1 MTICIITPA
10 PAGSRKGNRVTAL
23 RWAGIL
29 RELGH
34 RVVIAQE
41 YDGRRCDVMVGLHAR
56 RSFPSMERFR
66 RQYPAS
72 PLILALTGTD
82 LYEEIRTSDRARQSL
97 ELASRLIVLQPLG
110 VAELPAHLRDK
121 ARVIHQSAKR
131 SPGRVSRAK
140 NLFEVCVLAHLRP
153 VKDPLRAASAARLLP
168 SSSRIRVTHLG
179 AALGEQ
185 MGKRARA
192 ETASNP
198 RYRWLGELPRWKAL
212 RILARCRLLV
222 LSSELEGGANAIS
235 EAIAASVPVLSSRIP
250 GSIGI
255 LGPEYPGYFPVGDT
269 QALAALLTRA
279 ETDATFYRTLRE
291 WCERLIPLVDPAR
304 ERQGWQSLLR
314 ELHAEPR
321 NAAGNSTPH
330 QRFTLVAS
338 EAEIQV
344 ADFAREVEAGL
355 RAHPKRLPCRYFY
368 DREGSRLFEAI
379 CELPEYYLTRTET
392 DILQARAAEI
402 VSHFPKDTTLVE
414 LGGGSAAKTRLLIE
428 AFLRRD
434 GALRYVPIDISRTML
449 EETSM
454 RLVEGYPGLE
464 ITAIAGEYHD
474 GLRQLKV
481 EADRPK
487 LILWLGSNVGN
498 FERPE
503 AEGFVRCVR
512 ETMSPWDR
520 LLVGIDLRKDRV
532 VLQRAYDDSSG
543 VTARFNRNIL
553 ARINREL
560 GGRFD
565 LGAFH
570 HRAVYNDQIG
580 RIEMYLVSARAQRI
594 SVDRLSLEV
603 PFAAG
608 ETIHTENSYKYSVA
622 EIEALAGAAGLRI
635 AHQWLDAERRFS
647 LNLLALADGRDAGHR
662 GRGSHPGLVREP

>member
-56 RSFPSMERFR
+56 RSFPSVERFR

-82 LYEEIRTSDRARQSL
+82 LYEDIRTSDPARQSL

-110 VAELPAHLRDK
+110 IAELPVHLRDK
-121 ARVIHQSAKR
+121 ARVLYQSAKR
-131 SPGRVSRAK
+131 PPGRVSRAK
-140 NLFEVCVLAHLRP
+140 NFFEVCVLAHLRP
-153 VKDPLRAASAARLLP
+153 VKDPLRTASAARLLP

-179 AALGEQ
+179 AALSEE
-185 MGKRARA
+185 MEERARA

-198 RYRWLGELPRWKAL
+198 RYRWLGELPRWKTL
-212 RILARCRLLV
+212 RILSRCRLLV
-222 LSSELEGGANAIS
+222 LSSELEGGANVLS

-255 LGPEYPGYFPVGDT
+255 LGPAYPGYFPVGDT
-269 QALAALLTRA
+269 QALASLLARA
-279 ETDATFYRTLRE
+279 ETDAAFYSTLRE

-314 ELHAEPR
+314 ELLAGPG
-321 NAAGNSTPH
+321 NAAGSSTPH
-330 QRFTLVAS
+330 QRFTLIAS
-338 EAEIQV
+338 EAEIQM

-392 DILQARAAEI
+392 EILQARAAEI
-402 VSHFPKDTTLVE
+402 ISHFPKDTTLVE
-414 LGGGSAAKTRLLIE
+414 LGGGSAEKTRMVIE

-474 GLRQLKV
+474 GLCQLKV

-503 AEGFVRCVR
+503 AEGFVRCMR

-520 LLVGIDLRKDRV
+520 LLVGIDLRKDRD

-553 ARINREL
+553 GRINREL

-570 HRAVYNDQIG
+570 HRAVYNEQIG

-594 SVDRLSLEV
+594 AIDRLSLEV

-608 ETIHTENSYKYSVA
+608 ETIHTENSYKYSVT
-622 EIEALAGAAGLRI
+622 EIRALASAAGLRI

-647 LNLLALADGRDAGHR
+647 LNFLALADG
-662 GRGSHPGLVREP
+662 